1 MQQTVTQPHVELP
14 HRSHEQVENRV
25 TQLLQTGFVL
35 FTQFR
40 NGLPLLLLCASPPA
54 EACEQQARK
63 RPAPAM
69 GHPVQISETSSIAVY
84 LAIGEHTHCHPQLR
98 VLDIVSAGHPRL

>member
-63 RPAPAM
+63 DRHRRWGILCRFPRPA
-69 GHPVQISETSSIAVY
+69 
-84 LAIGEHTHCHPQLR
+84 L
-98 VLDIVSAGHPRL
+98 